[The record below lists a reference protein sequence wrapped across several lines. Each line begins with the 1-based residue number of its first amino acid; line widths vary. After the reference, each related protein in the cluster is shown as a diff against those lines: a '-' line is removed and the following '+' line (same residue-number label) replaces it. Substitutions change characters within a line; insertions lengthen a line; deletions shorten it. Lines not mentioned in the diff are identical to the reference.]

1 MFSRLKSEENRIYYS
16 RLRKVAIP
24 IAIQGIVVAVL
35 GLVDNIMVGF
45 LGEAELAAVGIAIQ
59 IFNIHYMILFGFV
72 GGTATYT
79 SQFYGSGNKEKIR
92 NVIGFSI
99 RVGMIFSIIFFIV
112 GFFFTK
118 EYLALFT
125 PDPHLIDLAAIYVK
139 AGSWVFLVI
148 TVSYPLQV
156 GLKATQQTNVP
167 MVMGLI
173 VFMSNVVLNY
183 LLIFGKFGFP
193 RWGVYGASIATL
205 ISRVIELV
213 IVVIFCITDWNY
225 FKGPFKDYFGGSW
238 LLKKKVIK
246 NATPTTINEMLWSMA
261 QSAYVAAF
269 ARIGTSAY
277 AGYQAATTIRTIFHF
292 AAFSLG
298 EAALIM
304 IGEKLGQGKD
314 DEAFDLGGR
323 LLRSGIIVGIA
334 IGVFMASLSWPL
346 IHLFNLSAAGFK
358 DGALCLVVYGLT
370 MFITLYSGMLVA
382 GVLRAGGD
390 TKFAMITECS
400 TSWFIGVPIAF
411 IAAVFLGWP
420 VYFSLL
426 ATRIEDVIK
435 CIIFGRRYKSRK
447 WIKTMI
453 SEEEY

>member
-1 MFSRLKSEENRIYYS
+1 MLKSLKSEENLIYYS
-16 RLRKVAIP
+16 RLRKVAVP

-139 AGSWVFLVI
+139 AGSWIFLI
-148 TVSYPLQV
+148 ISVSYPLQV

-183 LLIFGKFGFP
+183 LLIFGKLGFP
-193 RWGVYGASIATL
+193 RWGGLRSFYSHT
-205 ISRVIELV
+205 
-213 IVVIFCITDWNY
+213 Y
-225 FKGPFKDYFGGSW
+225 FKNY
-238 LLKKKVIK
+238 
-246 NATPTTINEMLWSMA
+246 
-261 QSAYVAAF
+261 
-269 ARIGTSAY
+269 R
-277 AGYQAATTIRTIFHF
+277 AGYRC
-292 AAFSLG
+292 
-298 EAALIM
+298 
-304 IGEKLGQGKD
+304 D
-314 DEAFDLGGR
+314 
-323 LLRSGIIVGIA
+323 
-334 IGVFMASLSWPL
+334 
-346 IHLFNLSAAGFK
+346 
-358 DGALCLVVYGLT
+358 
-370 MFITLYSGMLVA
+370 
-382 GVLRAGGD
+382 
-390 TKFAMITECS
+390 
-400 TSWFIGVPIAF
+400 
-411 IAAVFLGWP
+411 FLHH
-420 VYFSLL
+420 
-426 ATRIEDVIK
+426 
-435 CIIFGRRYKSRK
+435 
-447 WIKTMI
+447 
-453 SEEEY
+453 